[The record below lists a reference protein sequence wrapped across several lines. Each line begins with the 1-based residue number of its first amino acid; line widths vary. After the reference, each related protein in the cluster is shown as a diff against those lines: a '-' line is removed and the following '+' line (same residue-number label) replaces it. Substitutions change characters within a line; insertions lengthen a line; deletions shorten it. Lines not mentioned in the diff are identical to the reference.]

1 MSALK
6 GKTSIV
12 TGASRGIGR
21 SIAMRLACDGANVV
35 LGARDAVALAEVAAD
50 IRNNGGAAE
59 AIALD
64 LRTPESAGQ
73 FVDFAVAKFGRIDI
87 VVNNAGATKLGD
99 FPELTDADWAD
110 GFALKFFAAVR
121 VTRAAWPHLK
131 AVSGSVVN
139 ISGVGGRTPGA
150 MFSIGGSVNAAMNCL
165 TKSLADTGVRDKI
178 RVNAILPGYVRTER
192 LQRRLDA
199 VAKETGVELNQAAQ
213 RFTEDSKILQFGE
226 PEDIAGLVAFI
237 VGPEGRFFHGALID
251 MDGGATKAL

>member
-110 GFALKFFAAVR
+110 GFALRRSAGNACGLAAPEGSLR
-121 VTRAAWPHLK
+121 FGREYFRRGRPH
-131 AVSGSVVN
+131 ARRHVFD
-139 ISGVGGRTPGA
+139 RR
-150 MFSIGGSVNAAMNCL
+150 IGERG
-165 TKSLADTGVRDKI
+165 DE
-178 RVNAILPGYVRTER
+178 LPDE
-192 LQRRLDA
+192 
-199 VAKETGVELNQAAQ
+199 
-213 RFTEDSKILQFGE
+213 
-226 PEDIAGLVAFI
+226 IAGGHRRA
-237 VGPEGRFFHGALID
+237 R
-251 MDGGATKAL
+251 